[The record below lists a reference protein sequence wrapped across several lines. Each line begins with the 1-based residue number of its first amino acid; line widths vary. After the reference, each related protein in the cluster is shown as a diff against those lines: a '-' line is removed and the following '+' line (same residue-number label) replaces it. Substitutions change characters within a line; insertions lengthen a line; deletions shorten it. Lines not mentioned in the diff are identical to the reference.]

1 MYEVFRD
8 WDSAKVGLVD
18 QLLKSEGF
26 NTALCNWT
34 GSNITSIPIP
44 DMFPNVCVLTREE
57 CVRARKIVNDY
68 FRARPRQATQ
78 DWQCPNCGETVD
90 GVFSECWACQAPL
103 EEEESP

>member
-1 MYEVFRD
+1 MMYEVFRD

-26 NTALCNWT
+26 NTALRNWT

-57 CVRARKIVNDY
+57 CVRARKIVTDY
-68 FRARPRQATQ
+68 FDAQPKAMQE
-78 DWQCPNCGETVD
+78 WLCPNCGEKVD
-90 GVFSECWACQAPL
+90 GVFSECWACQVPREA
-103 EEEESP
+103 EGNS